1 MNQMAQF
8 LKTVK
13 RRKALL
19 QVTKS
24 YHTINKQGKTNERNL
39 AEFPSKNRQ
48 LLLDLI
54 EQCQWACDQL
64 MDITGR
70 AAIKAALQL
79 SVGQV
84 SVCAARQQQQDSRR
98 FRSFRSAIRA
108 RS

>member
-1 MNQMAQF
+1 MAQF
-8 LKTVK
+8 LKTAK

-19 QVTKS
+19 QVTKG
-24 YHTINKQGKTNERNL
+24 YRTINEQGKTNEQNL
-39 AEFPSKNRQ
+39 AEFPSKNGQ

-54 EQCQWACDQL
+54 EQCQWACDVL
-64 MDITGR
+64 REITGR

-84 SVCAARQQQQDSRR
+84 SVCAGRQQQQDSQR
-98 FRSFRSAIRA
+98 FRSFRSAIRT